1 MVARAPFSA
10 VEAKDNSVLFLSL
23 RIAERAKLF
32 FARRREKKVATAVK
46 RLLVG
51 SPKKTDQAAHERLTK
66 KTALAVFSS
75 DALSSTAYA
84 TQEILLV
91 LAVAAAYGQ
100 ANTFNYVIPISLGIA
115 ALLGIVAVSYRQT
128 IFAYPSGGG
137 AYIVA
142 KDNLGTYPGLIA
154 AAALLVDY
162 VLTVSVSVS
171 AGVSAV
177 TSAAQDTSLYWIH
190 NHKIAVGLIFIAF
203 IAVANLRGVRES
215 GALFA
220 VPTYAFLVSFLFMI
234 GYGFFHYFI
243 FGGAATHPGE
253 QLKLAEG
260 YSPQPI
266 TLFLILG
273 AFSNG
278 CSALTGIEAISN
290 GVPAFKSPEAKNA
303 ARTLV
308 MMAILLTIMF
318 LGTSVMAYLYGVHPS
333 EKETVISQFARI
345 MFTGPM
351 AWFYYVVQVTTT
363 LILVLAANTSFADF
377 PRLSSLLA
385 RDRFLPRQFA
395 NRGDRLVFSNGILIL
410 ALFSSLLVIA
420 FGADENR
427 LIPLYAVGVFLS
439 FTLSQAG
446 MVRHW
451 LRERKLM
458 QGMTAANVAGKVVEA
473 EDSSASVKPVPDL
486 HLATANIH
494 ASVESQ
500 RALEADRPEA
510 SHWKKSIAVNALGA
524 VATFVVLV
532 VFIITKFLHGAW
544 VVVLLIPLLVLL
556 FRAIYLHY
564 VSVAKQLTTEGLDE
578 LLPFKHIVVVPI
590 SGIHRGVIGAL
601 RYAKA
606 ISDENVRA
614 VYVDIDE
621 EATRKLR
628 EKWEQWGAGIR
639 LVILPSPYRSLVRPL
654 LRYLKRLRKEGGMEV
669 ITVVLPEFVP
679 ARWWQHLLH
688 NQSSLLLKGA
698 LLFRRGIVVTS
709 IPYHLES

>member
-1 MVARAPFSA
+1 
-10 VEAKDNSVLFLSL
+10 
-23 RIAERAKLF
+23 
-32 FARRREKKVATAVK
+32 VATSFK
-46 RLLVG
+46 RVLVG
-51 SPKKTDQAAHERLTK
+51 SPKRTEQAVHERLTK

-91 LAVAAAYGQ
+91 LAVAVTWAQQHGGAAD
-100 ANTFNYVIPISLGIA
+100 AFRYVIPVSLAIA
-115 ALLGIVAVSYRQT
+115 ALLIIVAISYRQT

-142 KDNLGTYPGLIA
+142 KDNLGTYAGLTA

-162 VLTVSVSVS
+162 VLTVSVSIS
-171 AGVSAV
+171 AGVSAI
-177 TSAAQDTSLYWIH
+177 TSAAQDTRFNWLH
-190 NHKIAVGLIFIAF
+190 EHKVALGLFFIAL

-220 VPTYAFLVSFLFMI
+220 APTYAFLVSFLFMI
-234 GYGFFHYFI
+234 GFGFFHYLAY
-243 FGGAATHPGE
+243 GGAAPPPE
-253 QLKLAEG
+253 ELKLAEG
-260 YSPQPI
+260 YAPQPV
-266 TLFLILG
+266 TLFLLLG

-290 GVPAFKSPEAKNA
+290 GVPAFKKPESRNA
-303 ARTLV
+303 ATTLV
-308 MMAILLTIMF
+308 WMALLLTVMF

-351 AWFYYVVQVTTT
+351 GWFYYVVQAATTA
-363 LILVLAANTSFADF
+363 ILVLAANTSFADF

-385 RDRFLPRQFA
+385 RDRYLPRQFA
-395 NRGDRLVFSNGILIL
+395 NRGDRLVFSNGIVIL
-410 ALFSSLLVIA
+410 SIFSGILVAA

-439 FTLSQAG
+439 FTLSQSG
-446 MVRHW
+446 MVVHW
-451 LRERKLM
+451 LRERAQLKR
-458 QGMTAANVAGKVVEA
+458 AAAATKAAGVNLSSGAQATPRAGQTSAGRASSRGAASSPDTTRGVAVPDPGIAVAG
-473 EDSSASVKPVPDL
+473 
-486 HLATANIH
+486 IH
-494 ASVESQ
+494 ASQ
-500 RALEADRPEA
+500 DALRALEGSAARA
-510 SHWKKSIAVNALGA
+510 LHWRKSIVINALGA
-524 VATFVVLV
+524 LATLVVLV
-532 VFIITKFLHGAW
+532 VFVTTKFVHGAW
-544 VVVLLIPLLVLL
+544 IVVALIPVLVLF
-556 FRAIYLHY
+556 FRSIHEHY
-564 VSVAKQLTTEGLDE
+564 ASVARQLTTEGLE
-578 LLPFKHIVVVPI
+578 KPRNIRHTVVVPI

-601 RYAKA
+601 EYAKA
-606 ISDENVRA
+606 ISGGNVRA

-628 EKWEQWGAGIR
+628 EKWEQWGAGVK
-639 LVILPSPYRSLVRPL
+639 LVVLPSPYRSLIRPL
-654 LRYLKRLRKEGGMEV
+654 LRYLNRVRRRGNVEI

-698 LLFRRGIVVTS
+698 LLFRRGIIVTS
-709 IPYHLES
+709 VPYHLEK